1 MGARRLLVA
10 WAILGAVGGGCGS
23 QAAAPPPGPAAV
35 TVTVTRDF
43 GRDHVDGA
51 RAAPGQSALDALR
64 RTAQVDT
71 SYGGRFVEAIDGLRG
86 DRSAGWDWLY
96 FVNGVEADRGAADY
110 RLRPGDREWWD
121 YRYWN
126 DLIHVPVAI
135 GSWPEP
141 FVHGYDGH
149 RPAAVRRDGPA
160 LLGRRRRDA
169 ARGRR
174 APHERRVRLHRA
186 RRDLLPGGR
195 GARRRRSA
203 AAAGLTVYLDG
214 GRVMVY
220 RTPGGPQPD
229 PQAHALIAAYQPGD
243 ATGRSAELI
252 VAGDIPRAA
261 CAAARTLAEHPAQVA
276 STYAVALDGGGH
288 VVAAGGRR

>member
-10 WAILGAVGGGCGS
+10 WAILGMVGGGCGS
-23 QAAAPPPGPAAV
+23 KAAAPPPGPAAV
-35 TVTVTRDF
+35 TVTVTREF
-43 GRDHVDGA
+43 GRDRVDGA

-64 RTAQVDT
+64 RTARVST
-71 SYGGRFVEAIDGLRG
+71 GYGGRFVESIDGVHG
-86 DRSAGWDWLY
+86 DRSGGWDWLY
-96 FVNGVEADRGAADY
+96 FINGIEADRGAADY

-141 FVHGYDGH
+141 FVHGFDGH
-149 RPAAVRRDGPA
+149 RPRAVDVAGLPCSADVAGTLRAA
-160 LLGRRRRDA
+160 
-169 ARGRR
+169 
-174 APHERRVRLHRA
+174 
-186 RRDLLPGGR
+186 
-195 GARRRRSA
+195 GARLTERPSPFTVRVETFAQA
-203 AAAGLTVYLDG
+203 AAAFSPDVWRGRGLTVYLDG

-220 RTPGGPQPD
+220 RTPGGPRPEPD
-229 PQAHALIAAYQPGD
+229 AHALIAAYQPGE

-261 CAAARTLAEHPAQVA
+261 CAAARTLAEHPGAVTD
-276 STYAVALDGGGH
+276 TYAVALDGGGH
-288 VVAAGGRR
+288 VIAAGGRR

>member
-43 GRDHVDGA
+43 GGNRIDGA

-149 RPAAVRRDGPA
+149 RPAAVRVTGLPCSADMAGTLR
-160 LLGRRRRDA
+160 A
-169 ARGRR
+169 A
-174 APHERRVRLHRA
+174 
-186 RRDLLPGGR
+186 
-195 GARRRRSA
+195 GARLTSAASDFTVRVETFSQA
-203 AAAGLTVYLDG
+203 AAALGPAVRRGRGLTVYLDG

-220 RTPGGPQPD
+220 RTPGGPRPD
-229 PQAHALIAAYQPGD
+229 PRAHALIAAYQPGD

>member
-1 MGARRLLVA
+1 MGARRVLIA
-10 WAILGAVGGGCGS
+10 WAILGVVGGGCGS
-23 QAAAPPPGPAAV
+23 AAATPPPGPAAV

-43 GRDHVDGA
+43 GGRRVDGA

-64 RTAQVDT
+64 RTAEVDT
-71 SYGGRFVEAIDGLRG
+71 AYGGRFVEAIDGLHG

-96 FVNGVEADRGAADY
+96 FINGVEADRGAADY

-135 GSWPEP
+135 GAWPDP

-149 RPAAVRRDGPA
+149 RPKAVQVVGLPCSADVAGTLRAAGARLTSAASAFTVRVETFAQAASALGPK
-160 LLGRRRRDA
+160 LR
-169 ARGRR
+169 RGR
-174 APHERRVRLHRA
+174 
-186 RRDLLPGGR
+186 
-195 GARRRRSA
+195 
-203 AAAGLTVYLDG
+203 GLTVYLDA

-220 RTPGGPQPD
+220 RTPAGPRPE
-229 PQAHALIAAYQPGD
+229 PRAHALIAAYQPGA
-243 ATGRSAELI
+243 ATGRSAELV

-276 STYAVALDGGGH
+276 DTYAVALDGGGH

>member
-1 MGARRLLVA
+1 
-10 WAILGAVGGGCGS
+10 
-23 QAAAPPPGPAAV
+23 V

-43 GRDHVDGA
+43 GGTRVDGA

-64 RTAQVDT
+64 RTARVDT

-86 DRSAGWDWLY
+86 NRSAGWDWLY

-110 RLRPGDREWWD
+110 RLRAGDKEWWD

-126 DLIHVPVAI
+126 DLIHVPIAI
-135 GSWPEP
+135 GAWPEP
-141 FVHGYDGH
+141 FVHGFDGH
-149 RPAAVRRDGPA
+149 RPSAVRVAGLPCSADVAGTLRAAGARLTRGSSPFTVRVETFAQAAKA
-160 LLGRRRRDA
+160 LRADLW
-169 ARGRR
+169 RGR
-174 APHERRVRLHRA
+174 
-186 RRDLLPGGR
+186 
-195 GARRRRSA
+195 
-203 AAAGLTVYLDG
+203 GLTVYLDRRG
-214 GRVMVY
+214 VMVY
-220 RTPGGPQPD
+220 RTPGGPRPE
-229 PQAHALIAAYQPGD
+229 PRAHALIAAYQPGD

-276 STYAVALDGGGH
+276 NTYAVALDGGGH

>member
-23 QAAAPPPGPAAV
+23 QAASPPPGPAAV
-35 TVTVTRDF
+35 TVTVTREF
-43 GRDHVDGA
+43 GRDRIAAG

-64 RTAQVDT
+64 RTARVDT
-71 SYGGRFVEAIDGLRG
+71 SYGGRFVEAIDGLHG
-86 DRSAGWDWLY
+86 ERSAGWDWLY
-96 FVNGVEADRGAADY
+96 FINGVEADRGAADY

-135 GSWPEP
+135 GAWPEP
-141 FVHGYDGH
+141 FVHGFDGH
-149 RPAAVRRDGPA
+149 RPGGVDVTGLPCSAGVAGTLRAA
-160 LLGRRRRDA
+160 
-169 ARGRR
+169 
-174 APHERRVRLHRA
+174 
-186 RRDLLPGGR
+186 
-195 GARRRRSA
+195 GARLTRRTSQFTVRVETFAQA
-203 AAAGLTVYLDG
+203 AAALGPDQRQLRGLTVYLDG

-220 RTPGGPQPD
+220 RSPGGPRPE
-229 PQAHALIAAYQPGD
+229 PRAHAVIAAYQPGE

-261 CAAARTLAEHPAQVA
+261 CAAARTLAEHPGAVS
-276 STYAVALDGGGH
+276 STYAVALDGAGRI
-288 VVAAGGRR
+288 VAAGGRG